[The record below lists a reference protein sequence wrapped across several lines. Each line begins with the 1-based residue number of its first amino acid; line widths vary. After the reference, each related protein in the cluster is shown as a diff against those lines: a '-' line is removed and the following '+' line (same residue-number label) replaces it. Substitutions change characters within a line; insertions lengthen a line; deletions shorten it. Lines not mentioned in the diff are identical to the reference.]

1 MRTRKWIFRL
11 YPSYFVFKHLPRDMR
26 PLFSMD
32 SFMALGIDTKEVL
45 PPLRIF
51 FFLGFSTSVYR
62 GVERDRCLRWWWWRW
77 LVPPLLAPP
86 TVPLAAPAVVLV
98 RADSLSPVLLH
109 LQKRETHDVCV
120 CADILHSLPARQQ
133 FDSCPLAVPVPDWA
147 LCSTSSPLRVTA
159 TQLRFANVQALAL
172 CLNHTTKG
180 DLIIPCHCHSKN
192 SCVLASPCHLW
203 RNILAKTEFSLFIKK
218 SIGSVYLYVVFSFY
232 HDRVKNF
239 SENGQKM

>member
-1 MRTRKWIFRL
+1 
-11 YPSYFVFKHLPRDMR
+11 MR

-32 SFMALGIDTKEVL
+32 SLMALGIDTREVL

-98 RADSLSPVLLH
+98 RADSLSPILLH
-109 LQKRETHDVCV
+109 LQKRETHAVCV
-120 CADILHSLPARQQ
+120 YVCVGKLHSLPAQQQ

-147 LCSTSSPLRVTA
+147 LCSTSSPPRVTA
-159 TQLRFANVQALAL
+159 TQLPICQRAGTCALSQSHNNKRRPTHL
-172 CLNHTTKG
+172 LP
-180 DLIIPCHCHSKN
+180 LCHSKN
-192 SCVLASPCHLW
+192 SCVLSSPCRLW
-203 RNILAKTEFSLFIKK
+203 RNKRIDKHRIFF
-218 SIGSVYLYVVFSFY
+218 VY
-232 HDRVKNF
+232 
-239 SENGQKM
+239 